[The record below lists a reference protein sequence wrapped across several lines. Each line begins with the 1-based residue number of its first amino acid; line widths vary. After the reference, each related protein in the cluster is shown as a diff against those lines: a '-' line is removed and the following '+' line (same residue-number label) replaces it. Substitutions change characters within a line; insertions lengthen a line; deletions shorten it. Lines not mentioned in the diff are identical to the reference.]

1 MLQAISSFFGFLFM
15 RYTANHK
22 QTTRAHLL
30 KVTGSLVKKQ
40 GFAATGV
47 DALMAAAGLTSGAF
61 YSHFGSKK
69 ALLEAIIENELARS
83 QRFFAAESP
92 EAAMVAVEK
101 YLSLEHINHPE
112 TGCPLPTLT
121 SEIARADASTR
132 AAFEAGMGKLQQ
144 QIAAVLQDQDK
155 AWAVIAMMMGAVSMA
170 RALPTTEARAT
181 LLKAVCQQVREMVC
195 GKQEKSS
202 TVMQAHQQE

>member
-1 MLQAISSFFGFLFM
+1 M

-22 QTTRAHLL
+22 QATRAHLL

-83 QRFFAAESP
+83 QRFFAANSP

-101 YLSLEHINHPE
+101 YLSLHHINHPE

-121 SEIARADASTR
+121 SEIARADASTK

-155 AWAVIAMMMGAVSMA
+155 AWAVIATMMGAVSVA
-170 RALPTTEARAT
+170 RGMVSDAARQAVLDGALA
-181 LLKAVCQQVREMVC
+181 QVRGLLGVVNP
-195 GKQEKSS
+195 SL
-202 TVMQAHQQE
+202 TT